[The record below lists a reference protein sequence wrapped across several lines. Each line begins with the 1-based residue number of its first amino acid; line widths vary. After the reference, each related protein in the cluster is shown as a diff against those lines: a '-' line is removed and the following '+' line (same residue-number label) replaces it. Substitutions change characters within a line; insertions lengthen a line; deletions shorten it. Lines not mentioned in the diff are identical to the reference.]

1 VDELI
6 DELNVVVKGLGPVM
20 GHVETASGATILGDG
35 RVVLILDVIRL
46 LAEARN
52 RSSRGQ
58 LGRAWRSGGEGKRP
72 YILVVDDSITTRELE
87 KSILENAGY
96 EVDIAM
102 DGMEALVKLEA
113 QMQGAH
119 RHYDLMIADI
129 EMPRMDGLELTQ
141 KVKSHT
147 SDMLRALP
155 VIIVSSLASDTY
167 KQRGVEVGAQ
177 AYITKGQFD
186 QSHLLETIDLLVH

>member
-1 VDELI
+1 
-6 DELNVVVKGLGPVM
+6 VVV
-20 GHVETASGATILGDG
+20 
-35 RVVLILDVIRL
+35 ILDVNGL
-46 LAEARN
+46 LQDARN
-52 RSSRGQ
+52 KITRGQ
-58 LGRAWRSGGEGKRP
+58 LRPAWRTATPNKKP

-87 KSILENAGY
+87 KSILENAGF

-102 DGMEALVKLEA
+102 DGMEALEKLEH
-113 QMQGAH
+113 QQQPGN

-141 KVKSHT
+141 NAKSHT
-147 SDMLRALP
+147 NDAVRNTP
-155 VIIVSSLASDTY
+155 VIIVSSLASEAY

-186 QSHLLETIDLLVH
+186 QSHLLETIDLLIQ